1 MNGTGASARSHS
13 RHTCVRK
20 LIVTQGGAAA
30 RATAPC
36 LPRHAVQQGRPNGLV
51 GVSVHGHGHRIS
63 PICRVCTQ
71 IPAPMETLLDY
82 TCTRVHAYTC
92 VYTCI
97 VLWYEPLH
105 VSRPW
110 RERRPGSPLNPLTAK
125 IRRTWKEVL
134 PVSSK
139 RAPRLG

>member
-1 MNGTGASARSHS
+1 MDWWMCQFT
-13 RHTCVRK
+13 V
-20 LIVTQGGAAA
+20 
-30 RATAPC
+30 
-36 LPRHAVQQGRPNGLV
+36 AV
-51 GVSVHGHGHRIS
+51 S

-110 RERRPGSPLNPLTAK
+110 RERRPGSPLNPLTVK

-134 PVSSK
+134 PVSIAIASV
-139 RAPRLG
+139 RLVLADKQLKLDH

>member
-1 MNGTGASARSHS
+1 MNGRKRPLTFPPHLRPKIDCDTRWRSGTRHSPLPAS
-13 RHTCVRK
+13 
-20 LIVTQGGAAA
+20 
-30 RATAPC
+30 PC
-36 LPRHAVQQGRPNGLV
+36 SPAGRPNGLV
-51 GVSVHGHGHRIS
+51 DVSYHGHGHWIS

-125 IRRTWKEVL
+125 SRRTWKEVL